1 MVIIEIT
8 VFVHNIHKA
17 LEVWKSSCLT
27 LRLLLAKVAVTE
39 NRFPESIV
47 SQTKNSVLIP
57 NERDLKAEN

>member
-8 VFVHNIHKA
+8 VFVHNIRKA

-27 LRLLLAKVAVTE
+27 MRLPLAKKAVTE
-39 NRFPESIV
+39 NRFPESIF